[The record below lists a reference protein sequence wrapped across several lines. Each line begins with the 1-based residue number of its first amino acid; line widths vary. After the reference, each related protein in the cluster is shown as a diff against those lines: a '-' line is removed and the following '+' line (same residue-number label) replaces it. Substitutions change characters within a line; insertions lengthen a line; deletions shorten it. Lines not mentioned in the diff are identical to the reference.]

1 MNSRDP
7 GICLRIWN
15 IPYTANNWDVTLEIA
30 KVLHTDDPGD
40 FGNERLLNFRVK
52 LDMSDKGG
60 IRNKGTGTLTL
71 PIKKRGFEFLDYI
84 EIKPIKME
92 GRKLEFSL
100 GRKKPHSD
108 VVRILAKTPY
118 VSPKV
123 EKAHQDTLRALEGCI
138 RVDVLQFGVFYCEK
152 YPCEIPSFSIE
163 WERRY
168 DGPKSYASL
177 SFEYNDRLLR
187 IQVND
192 MLFRRVD

>member
-7 GICLRIWN
+7 GICLCIWN
-15 IPYTANNWDVTLEIA
+15 IPYKANNWDVTLEIA
-30 KVLHTDDPGD
+30 KVLHSDDS
-40 FGNERLLNFRVK
+40 GNGRLLNFRVK

-71 PIKKRGFEFLDYI
+71 PIKKSGYKFLDYI
-84 EIKPIKME
+84 ESKPIKME
-92 GRKLEFSL
+92 GRKLGFSS
-100 GRKKPHSD
+100 GKNPSSK

-123 EKAHQDTLRALEGCI
+123 EKAHQDTLRALEGPI
-138 RVDVLQFGVFYCEK
+138 RVDVLQFGVFYCDE

-168 DGPKSYASL
+168 NGSASYANL
-177 SFEYNDRLLR
+177 SFEYNGRLLR

-192 MLFRRVD
+192 TVFYRRI